1 MTATAPGSDMFQ
13 ATRHVPACWTV
24 TMWCSFAC
32 CLQVSRGCQPDV
44 WYQLLLACAAT
55 AECRATLD
63 AQLPGIVQ
71 QLQDSGHVYG
81 TTALELAREVGR
93 ARAHEAEVEAAL
105 KEAKER
111 AATARAKLLQQL
123 TTEHRRFA
131 SVVMAWP

>member
-1 MTATAPGSDMFQ
+1 
-13 ATRHVPACWTV
+13 
-24 TMWCSFAC
+24 
-32 CLQVSRGCQPDV
+32 
-44 WYQLLLACAAT
+44 
-55 AECRATLD
+55 
-63 AQLPGIVQ
+63 VQ
-71 QLQDSGHVYG
+71 QLQDSGHG